1 MLDHRARFFAV
12 RRAARRAAD
21 RAKASRRLDAR
32 GGTARRRRRR
42 ADGNANGNG
51 SLLVARP
58 SASARSARSAA
69 AETRDLFYP
78 VTSVADGSALDW
90 SRSYTTFLFNAQR
103 ATRGA
108 LAYERILFGPP
119 SARPL
124 AQLRRQHA
132 ERRRYD
138 DTKAPSSHYSASSQ
152 SAAKRAKAALLPCV
166 SALPLPPPPPRERG
180 WRLSAESEAE
190 VYRADPGADPA
201 DELVV
206 NVLYRNTGPGVRS
219 TSAHFATPVLEYPSK
234 KKAPKPKSRKRG
246 RPGAAGREHDAADRG
261 AAKRSRA
268 HRGVEE
274 LPWRRRDS
282 GAPLPT
288 EERFAAAQPKRRI
301 ERLRALMRLAK
312 RHSAPGSSAT
322 RTRARS
328 VDIKSRGKGGGASPR
343 GRKAKAPG
351 VHQRVQSMLKTQH
364 ASHAAA
370 KR

>member
-1 MLDHRARFFAV
+1 MCVCACVCVCVCLMPC
-12 RRAARRAAD
+12 
-21 RAKASRRLDAR
+21 
-32 GGTARRRRRR
+32 GT
-42 ADGNANGNG
+42 
-51 SLLVARP
+51 
-58 SASARSARSAA
+58 
-69 AETRDLFYP
+69 
-78 VTSVADGSALDW
+78 TSGHTSH
-90 SRSYTTFLFNAQR
+90 TTFR
-103 ATRGA
+103 
-108 LAYERILFGPP
+108 
-119 SARPL
+119 
-124 AQLRRQHA
+124 
-132 ERRRYD
+132 

-301 ERLRALMRLAK
+301 ERLRALMRLAGEQNK
-312 RHSAPGSSAT
+312 KTVFLFSDTQINHEFF
-322 RTRARS
+322 
-328 VDIKSRGKGGGASPR
+328 VEDISNVLNTGEVPNLMEAGDLGTIFEAIR
-343 GRKAKAPG
+343 GRAKA
-351 VHQRVQSMLKTQH
+351 
-364 ASHAAA
+364 AFDF
-370 KR
+370 